1 MERTFFLFYQN
12 GRVEMLEEKTEARN
26 VGVQGLAV
34 SQMSQ
39 MIGVTLSLS
48 VPVASY
54 KSTCWDELVLK
65 NSSCR

>member
-1 MERTFFLFYQN
+1 
-12 GRVEMLEEKTEARN
+12 MLEEKTEARN